1 MTSQFMLPNFG
12 GELPLGYIFEFDP
25 TGITGAPDLS
35 TAEKVHD
42 YFGYGVWE
50 DYGSGRVTIG
60 VSNTH
65 AISTEGGEENHTL
78 SEPEMPSH
86 AHSVA
91 VNGDTR
97 YPLIANSEYSSTM
110 VTGQSIGT
118 VVDNSIRFKG
128 YHVFAAN
135 AGNSQPHNNMQPY
148 KTVYRW
154 RRIA

>member
-1 MTSQFMLPNFG
+1 M
-12 GELPLGYIFEFDP
+12 
-25 TGITGAPDLS
+25 S

-78 SEPEMPSH
+78 SNPEMPSH
-86 AHSVA
+86 DHPVA
-91 VNGDTR
+91 VNGDYQYT
-97 YPLIANSEYSSTM
+97 LIASSEYNSTL

-118 VVDNSIRFKG
+118 V
-128 YHVFAAN
+128 AN
-135 AGNSQPHNNMQPY
+135 RAQFSGFNVYATVVGNNQPHNNMQPY

>member
-42 YFGYGVWE
+42 YFGYGVWK

-78 SEPEMPSH
+78 TVGELARHSH
-86 AHSVA
+86 IEVFQTGDGNANPA
-91 VNGDTR
+91 VVTSISG
-97 YPLIANSEYSSTM
+97 INSGAYNKNEYTTGKSYMSTLYQGM
-110 VTGQSIGT
+110 
-118 VVDNSIRFKG
+118 DR
-128 YHVFAAN
+128 
-135 AGNSQPHNNMQPY
+135 PHNNMQPY

>member
-1 MTSQFMLPNFG
+1 M
-12 GELPLGYIFEFDP
+12 
-25 TGITGAPDLS
+25 S

-78 SEPEMPSH
+78 STPEMPSH
-86 AHSVA
+86 AHPVA
-91 VNGDTR
+91 VNGDQR
-97 YPLIANSEYSSTM
+97 YSLIANSEYGSTL

-118 VVDNSIRFKG
+118 VVDALQFNG
-128 YHVFAAN
+128 YYVYAVN

>member
-1 MTSQFMLPNFG
+1 MTSQFMFPNFG
-12 GELPLGYIFEFDP
+12 GTLPLGYIFEFDP

-65 AISTEGGEENHTL
+65 AISTEGGEENHSLNVPELANHNHRGL
-78 SEPEMPSH
+78 SNSGYPIDSIGSNTNDGYNTKY
-86 AHSVA
+86 SVCA
-91 VNGDTR
+91 ITNF
-97 YPLIANSEYSSTM
+97 SEYGYGESYL
-110 VTGQSIGT
+110 TGLTGSG
-118 VVDNSIRFKG
+118 K
-128 YHVFAAN
+128 
-135 AGNSQPHNNMQPY
+135 PHNNMQPY

>member
-1 MTSQFMLPNFG
+1 MNTSFMAPNS

-42 YFGYGVWE
+42 YFGYGAWE

-65 AISTEGGEENHTL
+65 AISTEGGEEKHTL
-78 SEPEMPSH
+78 FVTEMPDRVTISYGAKH
-86 AHSVA
+86 DLVISGSSWTEQHVLKDKFVA
-91 VNGDTR
+91 TSLYDAVINDAINNITEM
-97 YPLIANSEYSSTM
+97 N
-110 VTGQSIGT
+110 
-118 VVDNSIRFKG
+118 K
-128 YHVFAAN
+128 
-135 AGNSQPHNNMQPY
+135 PHNNMQPY